1 LFHSDIAEVGT
12 QEGRLDLFVAVD
24 RTSQLAFGQL
34 RESANGRI
42 AADFLHTRVA
52 AVPYRSMS
60 QVGL

>member
-1 LFHSDIAEVGT
+1 MRTG
-12 QEGRLDLFVAVD
+12 EGRLYLFVAVD

-34 RESANGRI
+34 RENANGRI

-60 QVGL
+60 QVAL